1 MTSRTSCAQMM
12 YELPQIYIQLFIVS
26 YFSTAASIGALED
39 LDRGN
44 AFYDP

>member
-1 MTSRTSCAQMM
+1 MH
-12 YELPQIYIQLFIVS
+12 IYIYIYPTLHSFI
-26 YFSTAASIGALED
+26 FSTAASIGALED